1 MGEGDKHFQK
11 KFVLQW
17 HYQGKEL
24 ARKKK
29 I

>member
-29 I
+29 K